1 MWWIP
6 VVIFVGLGL
15 ATAVA
20 LELRERKRSRN
31 CVENSGSAAKSSV
44 SDGECCGQHALC
56 ERDLLLNKKDEII
69 YYDDD
74 ELDALSGISP
84 DEYDEKQLHEL
95 EDVFYTLQEKDVAGW
110 LRSLQLRNIALPD
123 ELRDE
128 ALLIVSER
136 RRSGNQ

>member
-15 ATAVA
+15 FTALA
-20 LELRERKRSRN
+20 FELRERKRART
-31 CVENSGSAAKSSV
+31 GSESPSPVNKPSV
-44 SDGECCGQHALC
+44 QDGECCGQHAVC

-69 YYDDD
+69 YYDDE
-74 ELDALSGISP
+74 ELDELSGISP
-84 DEYDEKQLHEL
+84 DEYTEKQLHEL

-136 RRSGNQ
+136 RRANNQ